1 MGVIVERAEIV
12 QQYLAVLDVTPS
24 EPSYDL
30 LATLTQSHA
39 AMFAFSSVGVRLKN
53 DLPLDLHH
61 LFERIVRDRRG
72 GYCFEQNSLMFE
84 VLQELGFK
92 VDIKLARVIYGGDHL
107 PGLTHRVT
115 IATVDGYDYVV
126 DVGFG
131 ALGPAF
137 PVPLREPS
145 THSNDWT
152 YRVHELHPSE
162 FHMQQRT
169 DDGPFSLYRFDSGT
183 YGESDCEMAHFYSQ
197 HHHEATFVNNLVVSK
212 ILKGEVRSLRNN
224 TYFVTRLGVENRIE
238 IESSAQL
245 LALLTD
251 ELGVRVSEEEA
262 VRLFAG
268 LPTSH

>member
-115 IATVDGYDYVV
+115 IALMDTTTWLTLALAHWDRLSPYHCGNRQHTPTTGRIAFTNFTPVNSTCSSAPMTARSRSTV
-126 DVGFG
+126 
-131 ALGPAF
+131 LTQGPMVRVTARWLTF
-137 PVPLREPS
+137 TRNITMRPPLL
-145 THSNDWT
+145 TT
-152 YRVHELHPSE
+152 L
-162 FHMQQRT
+162 
-169 DDGPFSLYRFDSGT
+169 LYRKFSKAKSGPCATTRTLSRDSVLKT
-183 YGESDCEMAHFYSQ
+183 ESKSRVLHNY
-197 HHHEATFVNNLVVSK
+197 
-212 ILKGEVRSLRNN
+212 
-224 TYFVTRLGVENRIE
+224 
-238 IESSAQL
+238 L
-245 LALLTD
+245 L
-251 ELGVRVSEEEA
+251 
-262 VRLFAG
+262 F
-268 LPTSH
+268 